1 MKSMIMPT
9 TPEDLVV
16 FLEQHNLEGTI
27 IEFETVASSSMKFG
41 LPTEI
46 IIKLSMVCHEKDVVS
61 EELVK

>member
-9 TPEDLVV
+9 TPEDLIV

-27 IEFETVASSSMKFG
+27 TEFETVASSITLFG

-46 IIKLSMVCHEKDVVS
+46 NIKLNMVCHEKDVVS
-61 EELVK
+61 EELIK